1 MPASNDN
8 SPQKP
13 AGLDRSAINLI
24 VAAIVVALLGGMIWL
39 AHELTHA
46 SDMVD
51 CAARG
56 IRNCS

>member
-8 SPQKP
+8 SPKP
-13 AGLDRSAINLI
+13 AGLDRSTINLI
-24 VAAIVVALLGGMIWL
+24 VAAVVVVLLGGMIWL

-46 SDMVD
+46 SNVID